1 MKTVTI
7 KISGMHCAAC
17 SNGVERSL
25 KKVPGVDRAEVN
37 LATQSALVRYD
48 ENQATIEQLEAA
60 VTRMS
65 FGVVHDAPGEESTA
79 EQRAEQDALDLKK
92 RLKVAAFFLCR
103 CYIWRWRRWCRVN
116 FACTDRSGSDER
128 CLCFCAVVVNAADIV
143 CRRSVFQK
151 WYHQLEK
158 WCSVDGY
165 TGCFRYG
172 GCVYLQQLFNLRSS
186 GKNKSACC
194 A

>member
-25 KKVPGVDRAEVN
+25 KKVTGVDRAEVN

-65 FGVVHDAPGEESTA
+65 FGVVHDAPGEETFESGG
-79 EQRAEQDALDLKK
+79 
-92 RLKVAAFFLCR
+92 FL
-103 CYIWRWRRWCRVN
+103 
-116 FACTDRSGSDER
+116 
-128 CLCFCAVVVNAADIV
+128 FCAAVIFGDGAD
-143 CRRSVFQK
+143 
-151 WYHQLEK
+151 
-158 WCSVDGY
+158 G
-165 TGCFRYG
+165 
-172 GCVYLQQLFNLRSS
+172 S
-186 GKNKSACC
+186 G
-194 A
+194 